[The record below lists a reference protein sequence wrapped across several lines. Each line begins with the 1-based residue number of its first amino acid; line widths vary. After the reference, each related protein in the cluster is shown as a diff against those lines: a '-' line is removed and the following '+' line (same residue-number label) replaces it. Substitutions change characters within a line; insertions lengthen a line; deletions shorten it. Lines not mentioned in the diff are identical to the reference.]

1 MNRHPIVQTVVVA
14 LLACGSL
21 TALAQSPAQPPKE
34 EAAKQVPKQVTPK
47 RAASK
52 QTAPA
57 KAESTGPNAR
67 SLGHADAILDYCTKA
82 DPSSVAK
89 LQERINQYS
98 QGVSD
103 ADLAKMR
110 NTDEYRKANG
120 AEHDFLDKTQARYA
134 KSVCARAPAAIK

>member
-1 MNRHPIVQTVVVA
+1 MNRHPIVQTIVVA
-14 LLACGSL
+14 LLGCGSL

-34 EAAKQVPKQVTPK
+34 EAAKQAPKQVTPK
-47 RAASK
+47 RAAPK
-52 QTAPA
+52 QAPA

-82 DPSSVAK
+82 DPSSVPN
-89 LQERINQYS
+89 LQERIKQFS